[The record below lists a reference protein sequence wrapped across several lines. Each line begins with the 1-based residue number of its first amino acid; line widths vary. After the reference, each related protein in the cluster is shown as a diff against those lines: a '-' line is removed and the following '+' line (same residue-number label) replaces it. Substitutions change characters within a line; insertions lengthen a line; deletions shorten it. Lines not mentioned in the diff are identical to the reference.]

1 MPMKTWIT
9 GQFDIQSTC
18 VTHVSN
24 EKKREIKIQK
34 KVKTP
39 YLLFLSQYMND
50 ERLISVPNG
59 FDFFFHQDKQ
69 IRNYGVTEALED
81 NVGNWTE
88 TPTLQGGV

>member
-1 MPMKTWIT
+1 MPVKTWIT

-24 EKKREIKIQK
+24 EKKKRDKDSKESKNA
-34 KVKTP
+34 
-39 YLLFLSQYMND
+39 LSAFLKLVYD